1 MLLEYNYDKG
11 NLVLEM
17 LKKSEI
23 ATLTISQVETGDNT
37 SAFVMDYTLVSDYPE
52 PKQNVIRKA
61 LAESLPERLQMVNVL
76 NGFIEQQILNN
87 VNSFSLKFNS
97 VNVRK
102 CQISYQTSYKS
113 SKSSESN
120 LNLLPELIN
129 VLERYEHIATKMG
142 IMDQQTNVFKKE
154 AGGKGKK
161 YTPLTIG
168 EVSKALR
175 QSLME
180 G

>member
-61 LAESLPERLQMVNVL
+61 LAESLPERLQIVNVL
-76 NGFIEQQILNN
+76 NGFVEQQILNN

-113 SKSSESN
+113 SEGS

-142 IMDQQTNVFKKE
+142 IMDQQTNVFRKE

-180 G
+180 D